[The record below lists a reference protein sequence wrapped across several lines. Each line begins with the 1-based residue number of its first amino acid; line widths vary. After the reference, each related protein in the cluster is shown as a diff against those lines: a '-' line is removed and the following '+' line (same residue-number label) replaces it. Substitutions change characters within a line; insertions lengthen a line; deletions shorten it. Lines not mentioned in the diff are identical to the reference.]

1 MIRSGFIV
9 AVFFSLTACAEV
21 QQATDDIARTGA
33 RAAVDEVLVTRFPNV
48 DGSKVTPYTDCVIN
62 NASGR
67 EIGTLA
73 RAALVGV
80 DDDAVSLVFDISRRP
95 DTAQCFLRA
104 ATDAGLAG

>member
-1 MIRSGFIV
+1 MKPILFAIA
-9 AVFFSLTACAEV
+9 AVISLAACSDV
-21 QQATDDIARTGA
+21 QKATDDIARTGA

-48 DGSKVTPYTDCVIN
+48 DGNKVTPYTDCVIN

-73 RAALVGV
+73 RAALTGV
-80 DDDAVSLVFDISRRP
+80 DEGTVSLVVDIAQRP

-104 ATDAGLAG
+104 AAGLAG